1 MFPTLSS
8 RFNTGLQLTVLVCCV
23 LLGCA
28 SSPGPTGATAGSSM
42 SLSAWNI
49 FHEKKDRREQL
60 LVTGPGEKGRT
71 VVVRTPY
78 KIKKY
83 LISNDGT
90 YLAYLTNEYGDYAIF
105 VQHRIAELRL
115 KYATVKDADGE
126 FEFTSNDTVVYR
138 SRKDD
143 VAIQL
148 ADVRD
153 KLKKQFGFADR
164 R

>member
-1 MFPTLSS
+1 VFSNLSA
-8 RFNTGLQLTVLVCCV
+8 RLNTGLQVAVLLCCA

-28 SSPGPTGATAGSSM
+28 SAPAPTIS
-42 SLSAWNI
+42 SLSVAAWNL
-49 FHEKKDRREQL
+49 FHETKDRQESL
-60 LVTGPGEKGRT
+60 FVSGPGEKGRMLA
-71 VVVRTPY
+71 VRTPY

-83 LISNDGT
+83 MISTDGT

-115 KYATVKDADGE
+115 KYATVKDSDGQ
-126 FEFTSNDTVVYR
+126 FEFTSNDKVTYR
-138 SRKDD
+138 SKKEEI
-143 VAIQL
+143 AIQL
-148 ADVRD
+148 ADVRE